1 MGSRGSVIPFFI
13 EKSKTGL
20 IPITSPDMTRFN
32 ISLSEAVEMVF
43 WSLENSKGG
52 ELFIPK
58 IPSYR
63 ITDLAK
69 AIAPSCKQ
77 EIIGIRPGEKVHE
90 EMISVA
96 DAINT
101 IDLGKYYAILPPG
114 YSLIKEK
121 IEKKWG
127 KFKFIEKD
135 FSYNS
140 QNNPDFLNID
150 QIRAL
155 IKKHLD
161 SSFVPI

>member
-1 MGSRGSVIPFFI
+1 
-13 EKSKTGL
+13 
-20 IPITSPDMTRFN
+20 
-32 ISLSEAVEMVF
+32 MVF

-52 ELFIPK
+52 ELIIPK

-114 YSLIKEK
+114 DSFIKK
-121 IEKKWG
+121 KLEKKWG
-127 KFKFIEKD
+127 KLKFLEKD

-140 QNNPDFLNID
+140 QNNPDFLNIY
-150 QIRAL
+150 QIRDL
-155 IKKHLD
+155 IKEHID
-161 SSFVPI
+161 NSFVPL